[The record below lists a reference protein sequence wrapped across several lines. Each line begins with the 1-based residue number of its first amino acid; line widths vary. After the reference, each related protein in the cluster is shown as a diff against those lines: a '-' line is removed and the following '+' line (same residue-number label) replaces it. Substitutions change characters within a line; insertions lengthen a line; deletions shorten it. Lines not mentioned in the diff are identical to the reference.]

1 MSVEYGLLTGDLE
14 EKKIL
19 KVLNDKLQRFF
30 VEMTSEQY
38 NLYKSYKFSKM
49 KKRNGKSYNPKR
61 IPWDYEYDYVFF
73 HKQYGVY
80 LELYPNIN
88 GTGEQKFKNQGVIW
102 DLYINE
108 SSFYIND
115 WGIKIK
121 NSNPDI
127 GRFIDFFLKDL
138 PFDVVVLYE
147 YEKGEDRI

>member
-88 GTGEQKFKNQGVIW
+88 ETGEQKFKKQDVKW
-102 DLYINE
+102 VLYLNE
-108 SSFYIND
+108 CGFYLNN
-115 WGIKIK
+115 WGIKI
-121 NSNPDI
+121 NNNNPDI
-127 GRFIDFFLKDL
+127 RRFIDFFLKDL
-138 PFDVVVLYE
+138 PFDVVLLYE

>member
-61 IPWDYEYDYVFF
+61 ISWDYEYDYVFF

-88 GTGEQKFKNQGVIW
+88 ETGEQKFKKQDVKW
-102 DLYINE
+102 VLYLNE
-108 SSFYIND
+108 SGFYLNNL
-115 WGIKIK
+115 GIKI
-121 NSNPDI
+121 NNNNPDI
-127 GRFIDFFLKDL
+127 RRFIDFFLKDL

>member
-19 KVLNDKLQRFF
+19 KVLNDKLKHFF

-49 KKRNGKSYNPKR
+49 KKRNGKSYNPKC
-61 IPWDYEYDYVFF
+61 IPWDYEYDYFFF

-88 GTGEQKFKNQGVIW
+88 GTGEQMFKNQGVIW

-108 SSFYIND
+108 ICFYIND
-115 WGIKIK
+115 WGIKK
-121 NSNPDI
+121 NNSNPDI

>member
-61 IPWDYEYDYVFF
+61 ISWDYEYDYVFF

-80 LELYPNIN
+80 IR
-88 GTGEQKFKNQGVIW
+88 V
-102 DLYINE
+102 
-108 SSFYIND
+108 
-115 WGIKIK
+115 
-121 NSNPDI
+121 
-127 GRFIDFFLKDL
+127 
-138 PFDVVVLYE
+138 
-147 YEKGEDRI
+147 